1 MPRNTMR
8 SALGSIRASYRR
20 RDPTTL
26 PAVLDKGV
34 HNVVTQR
41 RRRLADMGFA
51 LVLCATLAMCS
62 NNDKSTSG
70 GTNSAQSAD
79 AAQVVAHAV
88 SKTIDAGTAKAALDL
103 DFTQLPGVNGAVK
116 LSGAGE

>member
-51 LVLCATLAMCS
+51 LVLCATLATCS

-70 GTNSAQSAD
+70 GGTNSAKSAD
-79 AAQVVAHAV
+79 AAQVVAPAV

-103 DFTQLPGVNGAVK
+103 DFTQLPGVSGAVK
-116 LSGAGE
+116 LSGAG